1 MLQKIIF
8 LLFAVVVGLP
18 LNTTGQNRNIVWVH
32 GLNTGLTDWQNFRNQ
47 FQGSHQF
54 NSSTTKSY
62 TTDQGLATF
71 AASIRSQAEGA
82 FGSMS
87 VRPIAVG
94 HSMGGAA
101 LRQLDFVN
109 NANLNVGG
117 IIAVGAPLDG
127 AGVATAINSG
137 AATAEIHNGVNQVGR
152 GPLAEI
158 MLVPSA
164 LGVRVTDIVDAWR
177 AAAFVTTRR
186 MRNDP
191 FAFTP
196 DTYGPASVNDLQIN
210 GGITTD
216 MNHLPTAR
224 PKISI
229 FGNLSSPVQWKMTT
243 ASVRFS
249 DQVPQILKNIDFAN
263 AASIA
268 EDIYN
273 VAYIVHTGIAVTYV
287 AGGGFLNPFA
297 WVVAAYHF
305 WKANEWQAGRDWFRD
320 SERIWNVIIG
330 ANLPSV
336 QTQCFSYNAFV
347 CSYSNNA
354 NFTNPNCWQPVTT
367 CIWTVLTGKSDGFI
381 PAGSQAGFNSPSW
394 DGAARV
400 EAFDVS
406 HFQEI
411 DVTNGTM
418 QTTLNNIFDTQGTY
432 FFTFR

>member
-18 LNTTGQNRNIVWVH
+18 LNTKGQRNIVWVH
-32 GLNTGLTDWQNFRNQ
+32 GLNTSLQDWTNFSNQ
-47 FQGSHQF
+47 FTGLSGSHQF
-54 NSSTTKSY
+54 NQSTPLTYTSSDGLQVFANQITSKNPAGIFNSST
-62 TTDQGLATF
+62 
-71 AASIRSQAEGA
+71 
-82 FGSMS
+82 
-87 VRPIAVG
+87 RPIAVG

-101 LRQLDFVN
+101 LRRLDFTT
-109 NANLNVGG
+109 NVGG

-127 AGVATAINSG
+127 AGVATAVNSG
-137 AATAEIHNGVNQVGR
+137 EGTAQIHNGVNQVSR
-152 GPLAEI
+152 GPISELAI
-158 MLVPSA
+158 LPSVLGIRVSSVIEA
-164 LGVRVTDIVDAWR
+164 LIAHGVFT
-177 AAAFVTTRR
+177 
-186 MRNDP
+186 NDP
-191 FAFTP
+191 LAFNPSTF
-196 DTYGPASVNDLQIN
+196 GEASVNDLQIN
-210 GGITTD
+210 GGITAD
-216 MNHLPTAR
+216 MNNTPTAR

-229 FGNLSSPVQWKMTT
+229 FGNLSSPVQWKMAT
-243 ASVRFS
+243 AAVNFS
-249 DQVPQILKNIDFAN
+249 NQAPAFLKGVDLSD
-263 AASIA
+263 AASRA

-273 VAYIVHTGIAVTYV
+273 VIYIVHTSLAVSFTV
-287 AGGGFLNPFA
+287 GGFFNPIAWFA
-297 WVVAAYHF
+297 AAYEF

-354 NFTNPNCWQPVTT
+354 NFMNPSCWQPVTT

-406 HFQEI
+406 HFQEF
-411 DVTNGTM
+411 DVNNAVMQQRFAEVWNGNHGPYFL
-418 QTTLNNIFDTQGTY
+418 TLP
-432 FFTFR
+432 R